1 MGPRPLRCTYVD
13 PSALRHLRTP
23 DPTMPVA
30 LALQLREGTKK
41 SHTMAE
47 NTGFVSCFLKGVVDK
62 ASYRT
67 LVADL
72 FFVYSAMEEEIGR
85 LRAEGHPVVGPVG
98 FPELNRRE
106 TLEQDLAYYF
116 GDNWRNAVKATPGA
130 QEYVAR
136 IHQVAKEAP
145 ELLVGH
151 HYTRYIGDL
160 SGGQILKNIAQKAM
174 SLGEHDGLRFYEFDA
189 IPDEKGFKTNYRA
202 TLDNLPI
209 DQAMA
214 DRIVEEATHAFHLN
228 MKMFQELEGNLI
240 AAIGKV
246 LFGFLT
252 RRQRAGSTEVVAA

>member
-1 MGPRPLRCTYVD
+1 M
-13 PSALRHLRTP
+13 A
-23 DPTMPVA
+23 VA
-30 LALQLREGTKK
+30 LASQLREGTKK
-41 SHTMAE
+41 AHTMAE

-62 ASYRT
+62 TSYRT

-72 FFVYSAMEEEIGR
+72 YFVYSAMEQEIGK
-85 LRAEGHPVVGPVG
+85 LRAAGHPVVGPVG

-106 TLEQDLAYYF
+106 SLEQDLAFYF
-116 GDNWRNAVKATPGA
+116 GDDWRSGIKATPAA

-136 IHQVAKEAP
+136 LHQVAAETP

-160 SGGQILKNIAQKAM
+160 SGGQILKNIAKKAM
-174 SLGEHDGLRFYEFDA
+174 NLGEHDGLRFYEFAA

-214 DRIVEEATHAFHLN
+214 DRIVAEANHAFHLN
-228 MKMFQELEGNLI
+228 MEMFQELEGNLI

-252 RRQRAGSTEVVAA
+252 RRKRNGSTEAVVA

>member
-1 MGPRPLRCTYVD
+1 M
-13 PSALRHLRTP
+13 AI
-23 DPTMPVA
+23 A
-30 LALQLREGTKK
+30 LASQLREGTKK
-41 SHTMAE
+41 AHTMAE

-62 ASYRT
+62 VSYRT

-72 FFVYSAMEEEIGR
+72 YFVYDAMEQEIGK
-85 LRAEGHPVVGPVG
+85 LRAAGHPVIGPVG

-106 TLEQDLAYYF
+106 SLEQDLAFYF
-116 GDNWRNAVKATPGA
+116 GECWRNSVKTTPAA

-136 IHQVAKEAP
+136 IHQIAQETP

-160 SGGQILKNIAQKAM
+160 SGGQILKAIAQKAM
-174 SLGEHDGLRFYEFDA
+174 NLGDHDGLRFYEFDA

-202 TLDNLPI
+202 TLDALPI

-214 DRIVEEATHAFHLN
+214 DRIVAEANHAFHLN

-252 RRQRAGSTEVVAA
+252 RRQRSGSTEAVMS

>member
-1 MGPRPLRCTYVD
+1 
-13 PSALRHLRTP
+13 
-23 DPTMPVA
+23 MPVA
-30 LALQLREGTKK
+30 LASQLREGPKK
-41 SHTMAE
+41 AHTMAE

-72 FFVYSAMEEEIGR
+72 WFVYSAMEEEIGR
-85 LRAEGHPVVGPVG
+85 LADHPVVGPIN
-98 FPELNRRE
+98 FAALNRRE
-106 TLEQDLAYYF
+106 SLEQDLAFYF
-116 GDNWRNAVKATPGA
+116 GPDWRNQIRATAGA

-136 IHQVAKEAP
+136 IHRIAKESP

-174 SLGEHDGLRFYEFDA
+174 NLGEHDGLRFYEFDA
-189 IPDEKGFKTNYRA
+189 IADEKGFKTNYRSV
-202 TLDNLPI
+202 LDNLPI

-214 DRIVEEATHAFHLN
+214 DRIVGEANEAFHCN

-252 RRQRAGSTEVVAA
+252 KRQRSGSTEAVPA

>member
-1 MGPRPLRCTYVD
+1 MAVD
-13 PSALRHLRTP
+13 
-23 DPTMPVA
+23 
-30 LALQLREGTKK
+30 LAAQLREGTKK
-41 SHTMAE
+41 AHTMAE

-72 FFVYSAMEEEIGR
+72 YFVYSAMEEEIGR
-85 LRAEGHPVVGPVG
+85 LRAAAHPVVAPVG
-98 FPELNRRE
+98 FPELNRRD

-116 GDNWRNAVKATPGA
+116 GEGWRSAVQATPAA

-136 IHQVAKEAP
+136 LHEVAREAP

-160 SGGQILKNIAQKAM
+160 SGGQILKAIAQKAM
-174 SLGEHDGLRFYEFDA
+174 NLGEHDGLRFYEFDA
-189 IPDEKGFKTNYRA
+189 IPDEKAFKTNYRA
-202 TLDNLPI
+202 TLNSLPI

-214 DRIVEEATHAFHLN
+214 DRIVAEANHAFHLN
-228 MKMFQELEGNLI
+228 MTMFQELEGNLI

-252 RRQRAGSTEVVAA
+252 RRQRSGSTEAVPA

>member
-1 MGPRPLRCTYVD
+1 M
-13 PSALRHLRTP
+13 AI
-23 DPTMPVA
+23 A
-30 LALQLREGTKK
+30 LASQLREGTKK
-41 SHTMAE
+41 AHTMAE

-72 FFVYSAMEEEIGR
+72 YFVYDAMEQEIGK
-85 LRAEGHPVVGPVG
+85 LRAAGHPVVGPVG

-106 TLEQDLAYYF
+106 SLEQDLVFYF
-116 GDNWRNAVKATPGA
+116 GEGWRNSVKATPAA

-136 IHQVAKEAP
+136 IHQIAQESP

-160 SGGQILKNIAQKAM
+160 SGGQILKAIAQKAM
-174 SLGEHDGLRFYEFDA
+174 NLGEHDGLRFYAFDA
-189 IPDEKGFKTNYRA
+189 IPDEKGFKANYRA
-202 TLDNLPI
+202 TLDALPI
-209 DQAMA
+209 DQATA
-214 DRIVEEATHAFHLN
+214 DRIVAEANHAFHLN
-228 MKMFQELEGNLI
+228 MTMFQELEGNLI

-252 RRQRAGSTEVVAA
+252 RRQRSGSTEAVVA

>member
-1 MGPRPLRCTYVD
+1 M
-13 PSALRHLRTP
+13 AI
-23 DPTMPVA
+23 A
-30 LALQLREGTKK
+30 LASQLREGTKK
-41 SHTMAE
+41 AHTMAE

-72 FFVYSAMEEEIGR
+72 YFVYDAMEQEIGR
-85 LRAEGHPVVGPVG
+85 LRAAGHPVVGPVG

-106 TLEQDLAYYF
+106 SLEQDLAFYF
-116 GDNWRNAVKATPGA
+116 GEGWRNSVKATPAA

-136 IHQVAKEAP
+136 IHQIAQESP

-160 SGGQILKNIAQKAM
+160 SGGQILKAIAQKAM
-174 SLGEHDGLRFYEFDA
+174 NLGEHDGLRFYAFDA
-189 IPDEKGFKTNYRA
+189 IPDEKGFKANYRA
-202 TLDNLPI
+202 TLDALPI
-209 DQAMA
+209 DQATA
-214 DRIVEEATHAFHLN
+214 DRIVAEANHAFHLN
-228 MKMFQELEGNLI
+228 MTMFQELEGNLI

-252 RRQRAGSTEVVAA
+252 RRQRSGSTEAVVA

>member
-1 MGPRPLRCTYVD
+1 M
-13 PSALRHLRTP
+13 AI
-23 DPTMPVA
+23 A
-30 LALQLREGTKK
+30 LASQLREGTKK
-41 SHTMAE
+41 AHTMAE

-72 FFVYSAMEEEIGR
+72 YFVYAAMEEEIGR
-85 LRAEGHPVVGPVG
+85 LRAAGHPVVGPVG

-106 TLEQDLAYYF
+106 TLEQDLAFYF
-116 GDNWRNAVKATPGA
+116 GDGWRNSVKATPAA

-136 IHQVAKEAP
+136 IHQIAQESP

-151 HYTRYIGDL
+151 HYTRYIGSL
-160 SGGQILKNIAQKAM
+160 SGGQILKAIAQKAM
-174 SLGEHDGLRFYEFDA
+174 NLGEHDGLRFYAFDA

-202 TLDNLPI
+202 TLDALPI
-209 DQAMA
+209 DQATG
-214 DRIVEEATHAFHLN
+214 DRIVAEANHAFHLN
-228 MKMFQELEGNLI
+228 MTMFQELEGNLI

-252 RRQRAGSTEVVAA
+252 RRQRAGSTEAVLS

>member
-1 MGPRPLRCTYVD
+1 MTI
-13 PSALRHLRTP
+13 
-23 DPTMPVA
+23 A
-30 LALQLREGTKK
+30 LASQLREGTKK
-41 SHTMAE
+41 AHTMAE

-72 FFVYSAMEEEIGR
+72 YFVYDAMEQEIGK
-85 LRAEGHPVVGPVG
+85 LRAAGHPVVGPVG

-106 TLEQDLAYYF
+106 SLEQDLAFYF
-116 GDNWRNAVKATPGA
+116 GEGWRNSVKATPAA

-136 IHQVAKEAP
+136 IHQIAQESP

-160 SGGQILKNIAQKAM
+160 SGGQILKAIAQKAM
-174 SLGEHDGLRFYEFDA
+174 NLGEHDGLRFYAFDA
-189 IPDEKGFKTNYRA
+189 IPDEKGFKANYRT
-202 TLDNLPI
+202 TLDALPI
-209 DQAMA
+209 DQATA
-214 DRIVEEATHAFHLN
+214 DRIVAEANHAFHLN
-228 MKMFQELEGNLI
+228 MTMFQELEGNLI

-252 RRQRAGSTEVVAA
+252 RRQRSGSTEAVVA